1 MAKPTKIKTL
11 AVIREIPFNQLVLS
25 QANVRTVKTGVS
37 IEELSEDIARR
48 GLLQNLYVR
57 PVIGADGEETGF
69 YEVPAGGRRYRALER
84 LVKAKRL
91 DKAVPVP
98 CIVRDTG
105 IAEED
110 FLAENTQREALH
122 PVDQFRAFQTLIDKG
137 LTEDDIAARFFVTPQ
152 IVRQRLRLAAVSPR
166 LLELYVAEEMTL
178 EHVMAFTLTTDHAR
192 QEQVWE
198 ALKNGYNPQP
208 YQIRRMLTETAV
220 HAANDRRATFV
231 GVEAYEAAGGEITRD
246 LFEND
251 RGGWL
256 QDPALLDRLVQD
268 KLKQEAEALSA
279 EGWKWIAVAVDF
291 PYGHTNGLR
300 QLEGETVEMSEEE
313 TARRAILLAE
323 FDALESEYA
332 EADELPDEVDR
343 RLDELE
349 AEIAALDNRPVRFD
363 PAEIARAGVF
373 ISLNSDGRLDI
384 ARGYVRPEDEATADQ
399 QSADQDEETPS
410 TTGPSAMP
418 RASGVTAIVLD
429 SGLNPV
435 AAEDD
440 DDGDAVKPLSERL
453 LAELSAHRTVALR
466 NAVAACPDVAFRSV
480 LHGMCLRVF
489 YHASA
494 DNCMEISTTV
504 SGMTS
509 QAPGLKE
516 SAAVLDFEA
525 RNAQW
530 QAQLPK
536 AKGALWDHLA
546 SMDPDSQM
554 QLFAHLAAATV
565 NVLREPWDRRPGAIA
580 HGNVVARDVGLDMV
594 AAGWTPTVD
603 NYLGRVPKARILEA
617 VREGCGEKEAQL
629 IDHLKKGDMA
639 REAERLLAD
648 SGWLPESLR
657 LPEIDAISVEA
668 EDGNGDGELQDID
681 GDERR
686 RARRRQRRQPA
697 RLLQRDGRRR
707 SATSAPRRRIRF
719 ILRLTE
725 ARPRAGLRLFL
736 FPTSR
741 PAPPEQPPF
750 VHGDSHGSIP
760 DYARGQLQ
768 HADARR
774 R

>member
-1 MAKPTKIKTL
+1 MSKPTKIKTL

-37 IEELSEDIARR
+37 IEALSEDIARR
-48 GLLQNLYVR
+48 GLLQNLYAR

-110 FLAENTQREALH
+110 SLAENTQREALH
-122 PVDQFRAFQTLIDKG
+122 PVDQYRAFQTLIDKG

-152 IVRQRLRLAAVSPR
+152 IVRQRPRLAAVSPR

-198 ALKNGYNPQP
+198 AVKNNYNPTP
-208 YQIRRMLTETAV
+208 HQIRRMLTETAV
-220 HAANDRRATFV
+220 HAANDRRAAFV
-231 GVEAYEAAGGEITRD
+231 GVEAYEAAGGELTRD

-291 PYGHTNGLR
+291 SYGHTNGLR
-300 QLEGETVEMSEEE
+300 QLEGETLDMSEEE
-313 TARRAILLAE
+313 TARRSTLLAE

-332 EADELPDEVDR
+332 EAGELPDEVDQ
-343 RLDELE
+343 RLGELE
-349 AEIAALDNRPVRFD
+349 AATEALDNRPVRFD

-373 ISLNSDGRLDI
+373 VSLNRDGRLDI
-384 ARGYVRPEDEATADQ
+384 ERGYVRPEDDATADQ
-399 QSADQDEETPS
+399 DGETPS
-410 TTGPSAMP
+410 MTGQSPMP

-440 DDGDAVKPLSERL
+440 DDGDTVKPLSERL

-466 NAVAACPDVAFRSV
+466 NAVAAHPDVAFRSV

-489 YHASA
+489 YHSSS
-494 DNCMEISTTV
+494 DNCMEISATV
-504 SGMTS
+504 SGLPS
-509 QAPGLKE
+509 QAPGLKD

-525 RNAQW
+525 RHAQW
-530 QAQLPK
+530 QAQLPE
-536 AKGALWDHLA
+536 ARGALWLHLA

-565 NVLREPWDRRPGAIA
+565 NVLREPWDRRPGALG

-617 VREGCGEKEAQL
+617 VREGCGDKEAQL
-629 IDHLKKGDMA
+629 LDHLKKGDMA
-639 REAERLLAD
+639 REAERLLAG
-648 SGWLPESLR
+648 SGWLPEPLR
-657 LPEIDAISVEA
+657 LPGIDAISVES
-668 EDGNGDGELQDID
+668 EDGTGDGELQDTD
-681 GDERR
+681 GDEDGEPGDDNVVHL
-686 RARRRQRRQPA
+686 PA
-697 RLLQRDGRRR
+697 FLNED
-707 SATSAPRRRIRF
+707 
-719 ILRLTE
+719 
-725 ARPRAGLRLFL
+725 RPEDD
-736 FPTSR
+736 
-741 PAPPEQPPF
+741 PAA
-750 VHGDSHGSIP
+750 HDLDSL
-760 DYARGQLQ
+760 A
-768 HADARR
+768 AE
-774 R
+774 

>member
-37 IEELSEDIARR
+37 IEELSEDIAHR

-98 CIVRDTG
+98 CIIRDTG

-110 FLAENTQREALH
+110 SLAENTQREALH
-122 PVDQFRAFQTLIDKG
+122 PVDQFRAFRTLIDKG

-198 ALKNGYNPQP
+198 ALKNNYSPQP

-220 HAANDRRATFV
+220 HAANDRRAAFV
-231 GVEAYEAAGGEITRD
+231 GVEAYEAAGGELTRD

-279 EGWKWIAVAVDF
+279 EGWKWISVAVDF

-300 QLEGETVEMSEEE
+300 RLEGETVEMSDDES
-313 TARRAILLAE
+313 ARRAILQAE
-323 FDALESEYA
+323 FDALEADYA
-332 EADELPDEVDR
+332 EADDLPDEVDR
-343 RLDELE
+343 RLGEIETELE
-349 AEIAALDNRPVRFD
+349 ALDNRPTRFD

-373 ISLNSDGRLDI
+373 VSLNRDGCLDI
-384 ARGYVRPEDEATADQ
+384 ERGYVRPEDEAR
-399 QSADQDEETPS
+399 ADQDEETPS
-410 TTGPSAMP
+410 TAGPSAMP
-418 RASGVTAIVLD
+418 RASAVTAIVLD
-429 SGLNPV
+429 SGLNP
-435 AAEDD
+435 AAAGDD
-440 DDGDAVKPLSERL
+440 DDGDAVKPLSDRL

-466 NAVAACPDVAFRSV
+466 NAVAARPDVAFRSV
-480 LHGMCLRVF
+480 LHGMCLSVF
-489 YHASA
+489 HHAGS
-494 DNCMEISTTV
+494 DNCMEISATV
-504 SGMTS
+504 SGMAS

-516 SAAVLDFEA
+516 SAAVLEFQA
-525 RNAQW
+525 RHAQW
-530 QAQLPK
+530 QAELPK
-536 AKGALWDHLA
+536 AKGALWDRLA
-546 SMDPDSQM
+546 SMDLESQM

-580 HGNVVARDVGLDMV
+580 HGNVVARDVGLDMA

-617 VREGCGEKEAQL
+617 VREGCGDKEAQL
-629 IDHLKKGDMA
+629 IDHLKKSDMA
-639 REAERLLAD
+639 REAERLLAG
-648 SGWLPESLR
+648 SFWLPEPLR
-657 LPEIDAISVEA
+657 LPGIDAISDEA
-668 EDGNGDGELQDID
+668 EDGNGDLQDID
-681 GDERR
+681 GDEGGEPGGDNVVNL
-686 RARRRQRRQPA
+686 PA
-697 RLLQRDGRRR
+697 
-707 SATSAPRRRIRF
+707 
-719 ILRLTE
+719 
-725 ARPRAGLRLFL
+725 FL
-736 FPTSR
+736 NEDR
-741 PAPPEQPPF
+741 PADDAAA
-750 VHGDSHGSIP
+750 VDGP
-760 DYARGQLQ
+760 DVLA
-768 HADARR
+768 AE
-774 R
+774 

>member
-1 MAKPTKIKTL
+1 M
-11 AVIREIPFNQLVLS
+11 
-25 QANVRTVKTGVS
+25 S

-91 DKAVPVP
+91 DKAVSVP

-110 FLAENTQREALH
+110 SLAENTQREALH
-122 PVDQFRAFQTLIDKG
+122 PVDQFRAFRTLIDKG
-137 LTEDDIAARFFVTPQ
+137 LSEDDIAARFFVTPQ

-198 ALKNGYNPQP
+198 AVKNGYHPQP
-208 YQIRRMLTETAV
+208 HQIRRMLTETAV

-231 GVEAYEAAGGEITRD
+231 GVEAYEAAGGEVTRD

-256 QDPALLDRLVQD
+256 QDPGLLDRLVQD

-300 QLEGETVEMSEEE
+300 RLEGETVDMSEED
-313 TARRAILLAE
+313 TARRSALQAE
-323 FDALESEYA
+323 FDALEADYA

-343 RLDELE
+343 RLGEIE
-349 AEIAALDNRPVRFD
+349 AEIEAFANRPVRFD

-373 ISLNSDGRLDI
+373 VSLNRDGCLNI
-384 ARGYVRPEDEATADQ
+384 ERGYVRPEDEAKADQ
-399 QSADQDEETPS
+399 DRADQDEETPS
-410 TTGPSAMP
+410 ATGQSIVP
-418 RASGVTAIVLD
+418 RASAVTAIVLD
-429 SGLNPV
+429 SGLNP
-435 AAEDD
+435 APAEDD
-440 DDGDAVKPLSERL
+440 DEGDAVKPLSERL

-466 NAVAACPDVAFRSV
+466 NAVAARPDVAFRSV

-489 YHASA
+489 YHTSS
-494 DNCMEISTTV
+494 DNCMEISATV

-525 RNAQW
+525 RQAQW
-530 QAQLPK
+530 QAELPK

-546 SMDPDSQM
+546 GMDPDSQM

-565 NVLREPWDRRPGAIA
+565 NVLREPWDRRPGAIG
-580 HGNVVARDVGLDMV
+580 HGNIVARDVGLDMV

-648 SGWLPESLR
+648 SGWLPEPLR
-657 LPEIDAISVEA
+657 LPEIDAISDES
-668 EDGNGDGELQDID
+668 EDGNGDGALQDID
-681 GDERR
+681 GDDEEDREPGDDNVVSL
-686 RARRRQRRQPA
+686 PA
-697 RLLQRDGRRR
+697 FLNED
-707 SATSAPRRRIRF
+707 APEDDAAADDLD
-719 ILRLTE
+719 ILAAE
-725 ARPRAGLRLFL
+725 
-736 FPTSR
+736 
-741 PAPPEQPPF
+741 
-750 VHGDSHGSIP
+750 
-760 DYARGQLQ
+760 
-768 HADARR
+768 
-774 R
+774 

>member
-1 MAKPTKIKTL
+1 MAKPIKIKTL
-11 AVIREIPFNQLVLS
+11 GVIREIPFNQLVLS

-84 LVKAKRL
+84 LVKIKRL

-110 FLAENTQREALH
+110 SLAENTQREALH

-192 QEQVWE
+192 QEQVWD
-198 ALKNGYNPQP
+198 AIKNGYHPQP

-231 GVEAYEAAGGEITRD
+231 GVEAYEAAGGEVTRD

-300 QLEGETVEMSEEE
+300 RLEGETVEMSLEE
-313 TARRAILLAE
+313 TARRAALRAE
-323 FDALESEYA
+323 FDALEAEYA
-332 EADELPDEVDR
+332 DAGELPDEVDR
-343 RLDELE
+343 RLGELE
-349 AEIAALDNRPVRFD
+349 AQIEALDNLRPLVFD

-373 ISLNSDGRLDI
+373 ISLNRDGALDI
-384 ARGYVRPEDEATADQ
+384 ERGYVRPEDEAKDEAGP
-399 QSADQDEETPS
+399 DQDGETPS
-410 TTGPSAMP
+410 TTGPSTMP
-418 RASGVTAIVLD
+418 RAAGVTAIVLD
-429 SGLNPV
+429 SGLNP
-435 AAEDD
+435 APAEDD

-489 YHASA
+489 YHAS
-494 DNCMEISTTV
+494 DNCMEISATV
-504 SGMTS
+504 SRMAS
-509 QAPGLKE
+509 QAPGFKD

-525 RNAQW
+525 RHARW
-530 QAQLPK
+530 QAELPK
-536 AKGALWDHLA
+536 EQGALWRRLA
-546 SMDPDSQM
+546 SMDLESQM

-594 AAGWTPTVD
+594 ASGWTPTAG

-629 IDHLKKGDMA
+629 IEHLKKGDMA

-648 SGWLPESLR
+648 RGWLPEPLR
-657 LPEIDAISVEA
+657 MPGIDALSVES
-668 EDGNGDGELQDID
+668 EGGNGDGDEDGEPGGNNVISLPAFLNEDDDGARDEAAVNDID
-681 GDERR
+681 VLAAE
-686 RARRRQRRQPA
+686 
-697 RLLQRDGRRR
+697 
-707 SATSAPRRRIRF
+707 
-719 ILRLTE
+719 
-725 ARPRAGLRLFL
+725 
-736 FPTSR
+736 
-741 PAPPEQPPF
+741 
-750 VHGDSHGSIP
+750 
-760 DYARGQLQ
+760 
-768 HADARR
+768 
-774 R
+774 